1 MIILQF
7 FIFIIT
13 TWLGLSVIYMLIYA
27 VSGLFYKSELVLTN
41 KSLPTIAVFIPAY
54 KEDGVIV
61 SVAKKAL
68 EQNYKGNFEIFV
80 IADSLQVKTLTEL
93 SNLSITVIEVSF
105 KKSTKAKA
113 LNYAMDKIG
122 DQYDLAMILDA
133 DNVMAND
140 VLSIMASKFAQG
152 SQAIQG
158 HRCAKNQN
166 TKFALLDGISEEVN
180 NNIYCKGPATL
191 NLSSRLVGSGMSFD
205 YALFKRLMKTIDA
218 VGGFDKELELK
229 IIKEGIT
236 IEYIESAL
244 IYDEKVS
251 ESEVFKNQRI
261 RWISAQY
268 HYMFKVMPH
277 AFTELLNGNF
287 DYFYKAYQLTLPPRL
302 LLLGVLFIFSI
313 LFYLIGQHLFA
324 ITWSTL
330 FVLNV
335 IAYTI
340 SIPNK
345 YWTKELWRGSI
356 ALPLAFLITLK
367 AMLKL
372 GGANKK
378 FIHTPHSNSDSLN

>member
-1 MIILQF
+1 MIILQL

-27 VSGLFYKSELVLTN
+27 VSGLFYKSEVVLN
-41 KSLPTIAVFIPAY
+41 NEIFPTIAVLIPAY
-54 KEDGVIV
+54 KEDAVIV

-68 EQNYKGNFEIFV
+68 EQNYQGSFEIFV
-80 IADSLQVKTLTEL
+80 IADSLKLITLIEL
-93 SNLSITVIEVSF
+93 SNLSISIIEVTF

-113 LNYAMDKIG
+113 LNYAMHKIG
-122 DQYDLAMILDA
+122 DEYDIAMILDA
-133 DNVMAND
+133 DNVMANN
-140 VLSIMASKFAQG
+140 VLSIMASKFIQG

-166 TKFALLDGISEEVN
+166 TNFALLDGISEEVN
-180 NNIYCKGPATL
+180 NNIYCKGPAAL
-191 NLSSRLVGSGMSFD
+191 NLSSRLVGSGMSFH
-205 YALFKRLMKTIDA
+205 YPLFKRLMKTIDA
-218 VGGFDKELELK
+218 IGGFDKELELK

-236 IEYIESAL
+236 IEYLDSAL

-251 ESEVFKNQRI
+251 QSQVFEKQRT

-268 HYMFKVMPH
+268 HYMFKVMPN
-277 AFTELLNGNF
+277 AFKELLNGNF

-302 LLLGVLFIFSI
+302 LLPGVLLIFSI
-313 LFYLIGQHLFA
+313 IFYVIGQYLFA
-324 ITWSTL
+324 TTWSTL
-330 FVLNV
+330 FILNV

-340 SIPNK
+340 SIPAK

-356 ALPLAFLITLK
+356 ALPLAFFITLK
-367 AMLKL
+367 AMLNL